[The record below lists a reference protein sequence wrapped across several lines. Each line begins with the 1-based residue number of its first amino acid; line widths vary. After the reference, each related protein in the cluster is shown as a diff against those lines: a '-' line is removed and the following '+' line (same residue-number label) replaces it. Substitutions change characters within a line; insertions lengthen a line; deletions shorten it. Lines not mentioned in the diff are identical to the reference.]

1 MDTYYATK
9 NYVVRLSEGIREE
22 LRRKKSNVSISVLC
36 PGPVNTN
43 FDKVAEVDFS
53 LDALSSDYVAD
64 YAIKGLERNKF
75 YIVPGFSIKMLKIFS
90 KIIPTNMLARMVYL
104 SQKRKKDV

>member
-1 MDTYYATK
+1 M
-9 NYVVRLSEGIREE
+9 
-22 LRRKKSNVSISVLC
+22 KKRFKVEALYKEAKQTNVTLL
-36 PGPVNTN
+36 PVNTN